1 MHASKSLTQVAQSL
15 INSPP
20 PTSATVSLLLSSPPK
35 FPSLKSSPLKL
46 QSSTLHLIIHRV
58 NTPLKFVMTMTM
70 PIGQF
75 FHLKH
80 FSLKSLFR
88 KFILICLFIY
98 NQTIQSIGIWKY
110 SNFWLSICIEFLC
123 AEAPWV
129 VVKRKKQ
136 QLQSAAASGG
146 GREGEVGVVQT
157 RPQLSSVES
166 QPSATEPQWLHLY
179 FSMQ

>member
-1 MHASKSLTQVAQSL
+1 
-15 INSPP
+15 
-20 PTSATVSLLLSSPPK
+20 
-35 FPSLKSSPLKL
+35 
-46 QSSTLHLIIHRV
+46 
-58 NTPLKFVMTMTM
+58 MTMTM

-88 KFILICLFIY
+88 KFILICLSIY
-98 NQTIQSIGIWKY
+98 NQTIKSIGIWKY
-110 SNFWLSICIEFLC
+110 SNFWPSICIEFLC

-146 GREGEVGVVQT
+146 GREGEGGVVQ
-157 RPQLSSVES
+157 RRPQPQLSSAES
-166 QPSATEPQWLHLY
+166 QTSATAPQWLHLY

>member
-1 MHASKSLTQVAQSL
+1 
-15 INSPP
+15 
-20 PTSATVSLLLSSPPK
+20 
-35 FPSLKSSPLKL
+35 
-46 QSSTLHLIIHRV
+46 
-58 NTPLKFVMTMTM
+58 MTMMTM

-98 NQTIQSIGIWKY
+98 NQTIKSIGIWKY
-110 SNFWLSICIEFLC
+110 SNFWPSICIEFLC

-146 GREGEVGVVQT
+146 GREGEVGVVQ
-157 RPQLSSVES
+157 RRPQPQLSSVES
-166 QPSATEPQWLHLY
+166 QPPATAPLWLHP
-179 FSMQ
+179 FGSMRQCLTLG